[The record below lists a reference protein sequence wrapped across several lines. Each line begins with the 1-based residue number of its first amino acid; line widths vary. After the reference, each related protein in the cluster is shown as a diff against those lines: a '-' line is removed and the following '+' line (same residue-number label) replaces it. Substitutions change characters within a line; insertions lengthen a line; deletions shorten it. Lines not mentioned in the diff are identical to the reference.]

1 MNLRCASTGELNL
14 EFGTGK
20 LCACSDD
27 PFGQVLPRFIFAMS
41 LSEGQNN
48 TKGNI
53 MIRKFLT
60 LSTMTAIA
68 ASALVVPTV
77 SASARDHQY
86 REWRGKDGRT
96 YCRKSDGTV
105 GLVVGAAGGALVGR
119 AIDTRGERATGTI
132 LGAAAGALIGREVA
146 TKRRCR

>member
-1 MNLRCASTGELNL
+1 MKPQSVSTGELTL
-14 EFGTGK
+14 LLQTGS
-20 LCACSDD
+20 LCPGGDD
-27 PFGQVLPRFIFAMS
+27 LLAQVMPRFILAMS
-41 LSEGQNN
+41 LSIGQNN
-48 TKGNI
+48 TKGYI

-105 GLVVGAAGGALVGR
+105 GLVIGAAGGALVGR
-119 AIDTRGERATGTI
+119 AIDTRGERTTGTV
-132 LGAAAGALIGREVA
+132 LGAAAGALLGREVA
-146 TKRRCR
+146 SKRRCR